1 MKWIKLFEGFREDF
15 YKSVDD
21 LQTEYKSNLKKLFSD
36 SKAKV
41 DEFMELFNNYDC
53 IRGED
58 IIIDRFND
66 FLKEIGKPVV
76 DSVKGYN
83 NI

>member
-36 SKAKV
+36 TNLKFFQK
-41 DEFMELFNNYDC
+41 
-53 IRGED
+53 I
-58 IIIDRFND
+58 D
-66 FLKEIGKPVV
+66 FLFYFI
-76 DSVKGYN
+76 

>member
-36 SKAKV
+36 SKVKV
-41 DEFMELFNNYDC
+41 NYLQ
-53 IRGED
+53 ILNFFKKL
-58 IIIDRFND
+58 IFYFILLI
-66 FLKEIGKPVV
+66 
-76 DSVKGYN
+76 YN
-83 NI
+83 

>member
-36 SKAKV
+36 SKVKV
-41 DEFMELFNNYDC
+41 DEFMFDLTDDFSDEKTGQQDF
-53 IRGED
+53 IEED
-58 IIIDRFND
+58 WRLSVWYHLKCDRKD
-66 FLKEIGKPVV
+66 F
-76 DSVKGYN
+76 
-83 NI
+83 

>member
-41 DEFMELFNNYDC
+41 DEFMFDLTDYFSDEKTS
-53 IRGED
+53 R
-58 IIIDRFND
+58 
-66 FLKEIGKPVV
+66 
-76 DSVKGYN
+76 
-83 NI
+83 

>member
-1 MKWIKLFEGFREDF
+1 MKWIKLLEGFREDF